1 MKQKNSKS
9 KIILGIIL
17 LIIVIV
23 CAIYVEIL
31 NKNTDNIYSQINI
44 NNSKLNIFFFN
55 VGQADST
62 LITYENKVILIDA
75 GNGSDGEKI
84 VEFLKAKE
92 IDKIDY
98 LIGTHIH
105 EDHIGG
111 VSDIVKNINIG
122 KIFMPYNEKEEANFY
137 KKVRRS
143 IEKNNLALQPI
154 KANDIFNINN
164 ELSFKILY
172 IDNTEPFE
180 PNNASIVIQLEYGTQ
195 KYLFMGDA
203 EKEVESKLLK
213 EGILEDVDVLKVGH
227 HGSNTSSTEDFI
239 NKTSPEISIISVKEG
254 SYNNVPS
261 NEVIERLGKN
271 NNCVY
276 RTDTN
281 GTIWLVSDG
290 VTNTVILLEKLNLDG
305 ANKLGMRVYFKYAL
319 FYYKTC
325 PFLSTTL

>member
-1 MKQKNSKS
+1 M
-9 KIILGIIL
+9 L
-17 LIIVIV
+17 VM
-23 CAIYVEIL
+23 
-31 NKNTDNIYSQINI
+31 
-44 NNSKLNIFFFN
+44 
-55 VGQADST
+55 
-62 LITYENKVILIDA
+62 YEGKTILIDA
-75 GNGSDGEKI
+75 GNISDG
-84 VEFLKAKE
+84 KE
-92 IDKIDY
+92 ILKFLNAKGIQQIDY

-111 VSDIVKNINIG
+111 VSDIVNNINIG
-122 KIFMPYNEKEEANFY
+122 KIFMPYNEKEDANFY
-137 KKVRRS
+137 KKVKRD
-143 IEKNNLALQPI
+143 IEKNNLVLQPI

-164 ELSFKILY
+164 ELSFEILY
-172 IDNTEPFE
+172 IDNTEPVE